1 MKSPLCYFHYHGRV
15 APIPK
20 DKFPKIRNT
29 MNNYTYI
36 CNFMFKDTEKKY
48 NILFLNSYR
57 NCRVKE
63 VVQKVAAVKIKQD
76 LAFSLWSM
84 RLSFISLCA

>member
-1 MKSPLCYFHYHGRV
+1 
-15 APIPK
+15 
-20 DKFPKIRNT
+20 

-57 NCRVKE
+57 NWRVKE
-63 VVQKVAAVKIKQD
+63 VVQKVAAVK
-76 LAFSLWSM
+76 FSYKIHVGKFHAWYELHT
-84 RLSFISLCA
+84 